1 MIDIRKT
8 KIHILAKMSAYTMK
22 VSCALEKA
30 SLRMAYTVYREMKN
44 DPRITPEML
53 AKLWDND
60 LGKIVKRFENGES

>member
-1 MIDIRKT
+1 MIDIRKIKISILT
-8 KIHILAKMSAYTMK
+8 KIGVYTMK
-22 VSCALEKA
+22 ASCALEKV

-60 LGKIVKRFENGES
+60 LGKLVKRFENGES